1 MSIYPIGM
9 QSRQPPAD
17 SGHLQILLNHPRD
30 PPPQAP
36 SSTPWLPCQGGSIA
50 LRTSVKHCQMM
61 GKNKNLEKVG
71 KGRI

>member
-17 SGHLQILLNHPRD
+17 GGHLRILLN
-30 PPPQAP
+30 PPPQAQ
-36 SSTPWLPCQGGSIA
+36 SSTPWLSCQGGSMA
-50 LRTSVKHCQMM
+50 LRTSVKYCQMM